1 MSDIYSK
8 NSEILFI
15 YDAKM
20 CNPNGDPDDENKP
33 RRDYLT
39 NKNFVSD
46 VRLKR
51 YIRDYLES
59 IGFEIFVSKIDG
71 KSVTADERLR
81 IFFKEQGKDV
91 NLNKLK
97 EEDLKFILSKLI
109 DIRFFG
115 ATLPI
120 KGSEEGSKGV
130 SSNFTGP
137 IQFSWGYSLN
147 KVDIVESSSITS
159 TFSGKVEEYGTF
171 GKDWR
176 VYYSLISFYGII
188 SGYRAIETQLSNEDV
203 NIFDKAVINSI
214 PKMAS
219 TRSKIGQTPRFY
231 LRVEYKD
238 KETFLGDLRSFV
250 KLDKEEEL
258 RDINDFEIN
267 FDNLYELLTKNK
279 EKIEKIYCFE
289 DSELRI
295 KGGSFIENIKN
306 KFNLSIL

>member
-289 DSELRI
+289 DSELKI